1 MNDTLILWVL
11 GLLVAAIVLWRLE
24 LRLELS
30 LAKHRSLAGHAR
42 MSRWFSRLVPF
53 YEYDESE
60 FFRVDGAPVEVEAH
74 RRAAFERL
82 AALFA
87 QRFAKTARL
96 TTELRAEISDLQFTS
111 RYRVPF

>member
-30 LAKHRSLAGHAR
+30 LAKHRSLTGHAR

-60 FFRVDGAPVEVEAH
+60 FFRVDGAPAEIES
-74 RRAAFERL
+74 RRRTAFERL
-82 AALFA
+82 AALYT
-87 QRFAKTARL
+87 QRFHKSARL
-96 TTELRAEISDLQFTS
+96 TAEL
-111 RYRVPF
+111 